1 MWGAMYTICSL
12 FAICS
17 ILRPTLS
24 FVDLSPNREPNGQ
37 RRANWT
43 NRQKRLKNKRRAGR
57 RGASHGRFPKEKRHI
72 YTEFTPAIQPPSLI
86 ISSHGRGHPRLT
98 TRSVAPRCCQQWG
111 PSKSHGRQS
120 DVVDVRTQLHDAATR
135 RLILKIT
142 KITRPDYTR
151 PFDRR
156 IVFTAAR
163 LSNAEKACN
172 RTALFSSP
180 IAAANFL
187 GAPKK

>member
-1 MWGAMYTICSL
+1 MYTICSL

-43 NRQKRLKNKRRAGR
+43 NRQKRLKNKRLAER

-142 KITRPDYTR
+142 KITRPRLQAPFR
-151 PFDRR
+151 PQDCFHCCSAEQRR
-156 IVFTAAR
+156 KSVH
-163 LSNAEKACN
+163 
-172 RTALFSSP
+172 RTALFASP
-180 IAAANFL
+180 YAAANFL